1 MILGFSPFG
10 GGLVYPPPNGKFPR
24 NFGFGGGQIWKSN
37 QDSGLGKLEPPPNEK
52 FPRNSPFGGGSAG
65 PPPNGKFPGNFPFD
79 FRKKV

>member
-1 MILGFSPFG
+1 MVGVRFGNPTRTLFSD
-10 GGLVYPPPNGKFPR
+10 V
-24 NFGFGGGQIWKSN
+24 
-37 QDSGLGKLEPPPNEK
+37 LGKLEPPPNEK